1 MLLGDT
7 DETYIVTLS
16 ETEWVDLADHLVI
29 DDPTLAAV
37 QTVHQSQAE
46 TLLDATET
54 EVLSENTT
62 PFIIDY
68 PDNWALARDMIHQH
82 WGYFLHQG
90 LSPAELLD
98 YWIVQKTEFT
108 PKNWAKVRDVHPEA
122 VRKNIRQAKNK
133 LSRPY

>member
-1 MLLGDT
+1 M
-7 DETYIVTLS
+7 
-16 ETEWVDLADHLVI
+16 
-29 DDPTLAAV
+29 
-37 QTVHQSQAE
+37 HQSQAE

-68 PDNWALARDMIHQH
+68 PDNWALAREMIHQH
-82 WGYFLHQG
+82 WGYFLHQR

-98 YWIVQKTEFT
+98 YWMVQKTEFT

-133 LSRPY
+133 LSRPC